1 MLSFQIKDMEFTACS
16 QLVAKLVQDV
26 RFLRVQFKKL
36 SHIHFRYVL
45 RYLSVRQTNER
56 IDKKKQA
63 HEGF

>member
-1 MLSFQIKDMEFTACS
+1 MRP
-16 QLVAKLVQDV
+16 QLADSLFGKLVQDV
-26 RFLRVQFKKL
+26 RFLRVEPKKL

-45 RYLSVRQTNER
+45 SYLSVTKTNER